1 MQLYENSNLRTT
13 AWEQGKNPALGK
25 TLPQQLRGTAQSC
38 EWKAGDKTAN
48 ATLRFTAHK
57 ALCNAKFSR
66 HAFSAAQGK
75 GKKGIEDECL
85 TCYFGI

>member
-13 AWEQGKNPALGK
+13 TWEQGKNPALGK
-25 TLPQQLRGTAQSC
+25 TLPQQLRGKAQSC

-75 GKKGIEDECL
+75 KGIEDECL